1 MTEPEWL
8 DEAIVLRLHAE
19 QLSEFG
25 GLAGIRDFG
34 LLSSALARPKNV
46 WHFSQ
51 PKPDIVRLAASYAFG
66 IAKNHPFADGNKR
79 SSLIACHLF
88 LRQNGFDLVAPQ
100 ADQIK
105 IILDLAAGSVTEE
118 QLEAWL
124 REHVEQR
131 DAARE

>member
-19 QLSEFG
+19 QLSQFG

-34 LLSSALARPKNV
+34 LLSSALARPKHV
-46 WHFSQ
+46 SHFSQ
-51 PKPDIVRLAASYAFG
+51 SKPGIIRLAASYAFG

-88 LRQNGFDLVAPQ
+88 LRRNGFQLIAPQ
-100 ADQIK
+100 SEQILV
-105 IILDLAAGSVTEE
+105 ILDLAAGSIGEE
-118 QLEAWL
+118 QFEAWL
-124 REHVEQR
+124 RGCVQQ
-131 DAARE
+131 A

>member
-34 LLSSALARPKNV
+34 LLSSALARPKHV
-46 WHFSQ
+46 WHLSE
-51 PKPDIVRLAASYAFG
+51 PKPDIIRLAASYAFG

-88 LRQNGFDLVAPQ
+88 LRQNGFQLVAPQ
-100 ADQIK
+100 SEQIQV
-105 IILDLAAGSVTEE
+105 ILDLAAGSIGDE

-124 REHVEQR
+124 RGRVEQ
-131 DAARE
+131 A